1 MICVVSMIWAVVAAG
16 QGTAS
21 TEITGWSNAKVAARA
36 FAITAQHCSPCHSGR
51 PGAPFS
57 LRKPADLVRYARGMA
72 GEVLSERMPPGSARS
87 DFGDFLR
94 HGALMPQDVSVLW
107 EWSNRNEIGADGKSK
122 MSSSDFPAALP
133 PIPLGSVA
141 APTWSVSR
149 TWQIPAEAP
158 NGLVRLTSNIA
169 IPAGRVNQPFVG
181 FDIDS
186 TTTAR
191 LIRVM
196 LMDPISGQMIAAAGP
211 ASRGAKLGSNGPRLP
226 ANVKLIV
233 EASVSGEPAEVAV
246 RCYFWWGAK
255 STENT
260 TPAPAR
266 APFSRVDGFRRS
278 GTKVTVLTKP
288 VRLTGVYPDFGA
300 RAEAWSARV
309 WTAANGWKLVA
320 EVRSATSKSAGVF
333 NLERALELPAGS
345 KIESRVQYRRGASG
359 SGRLYRIV
367 QENF

>member
-1 MICVVSMIWAVVAAG
+1 
-16 QGTAS
+16 
-21 TEITGWSNAKVAARA
+21 
-36 FAITAQHCSPCHSGR
+36 
-51 PGAPFS
+51 
-57 LRKPADLVRYARGMA
+57 
-72 GEVLSERMPPGSARS
+72 
-87 DFGDFLR
+87 
-94 HGALMPQDVSVLW
+94 
-107 EWSNRNEIGADGKSK
+107 
-122 MSSSDFPAALP
+122 
-133 PIPLGSVA
+133 
-141 APTWSVSR
+141 
-149 TWQIPAEAP
+149 
-158 NGLVRLTSNIA
+158 
-169 IPAGRVNQPFVG
+169 VNQPLRG

-191 LIRVM
+191 LIRVT
-196 LMDPISGQMIAAAGP
+196 LMDPATGQMIAAAGP
-211 ASRGAKLGSNGPRLP
+211 ASRGAKFGSIGPRFP

-260 TPAPAR
+260 TPALSK
-266 APFSRVDGFRRS
+266 APFSRVDGFKRS

-300 RAEAWSARV
+300 RAEAWSARI
-309 WTAANGWKLVA
+309 WTPSHGWQVVA

-359 SGRLYRIV
+359 SGRLYWIV
-367 QENF
+367 RENF